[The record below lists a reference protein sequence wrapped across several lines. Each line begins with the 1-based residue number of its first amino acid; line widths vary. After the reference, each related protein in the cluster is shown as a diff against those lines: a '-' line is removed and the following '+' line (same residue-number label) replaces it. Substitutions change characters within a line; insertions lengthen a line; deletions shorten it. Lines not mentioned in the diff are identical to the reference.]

1 MLKKNNN
8 INKKKSKTEIVIN
21 NCNMNWAT
29 HKLHTYKSI
38 NLMRCYKP

>member
-1 MLKKNNN
+1 MLKNNR
-8 INKKKSKTEIVIN
+8 NKKKSKTKNVIH
-21 NCNMNWAT
+21 NCNMNRAT